1 MICLICSSSFS
12 EIASWRK
19 LLLIK
24 EPDVICEKC
33 LSKFEKMKD
42 RESENEWKG
51 TIYDGALDSVQS
63 IYIYNEWMKQVFQQY
78 KFQLDVDLAKIFV
91 SDFQLLNKVQ
101 ELIVPIPLHPE
112 MLLMR
117 TFSQV
122 DQLLIAANV
131 PFTHVLAKTLNR
143 SQVGKSKKDR
153 MSSELFFSVTT
164 DVQNKNILLVDDLYT
179 TGATLHHA
187 AYALKKSGAQ
197 RVIAVTLIRA

>member
-1 MICLICSSSFS
+1 
-12 EIASWRK
+12 
-19 LLLIK
+19 
-24 EPDVICEKC
+24 
-33 LSKFEKMKD
+33 MKD